1 MNNKISF
8 QILNKTNMEEYKR
21 IRLEGLKNSPLN
33 FGSSFE
39 EESLFNDEKWISRLS
54 NNNALTFGALI
65 ESKLVGVVTLT
76 LNTRLKT
83 KHTAEIHAMYV
94 SKMHQRKGIGFK
106 LINSL
111 IEYSKDLKTIEQIT
125 LSVEKENESAI
136 KLYRRSGFIKFAE
149 VPSSLKVENQYYDF
163 IMMNVF
169 L

>member
-1 MNNKISF
+1 M
-8 QILNKTNMEEYKR
+8 
-21 IRLEGLKNSPLN
+21 
-33 FGSSFE
+33 
-39 EESLFNDEKWISRLS
+39 
-54 NNNALTFGALI
+54 
-65 ESKLVGVVTLT
+65 GVVTLT

-136 KLYRRSGFIKFAE
+136 KLYRKSGFMKFAE

-163 IMMNVF
+163 IMMNMF